1 MAVDPVHAALLQ
13 KMLGG
18 PGGPPGPPG
27 AGPGGPPPGNG
38 GGGPGG
44 PGGISPLH
52 AVQSVI
58 QDIHDLM
65 RILPDPG
72 AVSIAATCLKAM
84 TGLQQQLMQPA
95 GKGGGPGGPG

>member
-1 MAVDPVHAALLQ
+1 MAMDPVHAALLHQ
-13 KMLGG
+13 MLGG
-18 PGGPPGPPG
+18 GGPPG
-27 AGPGGPPPGNG
+27 AGGPPGLPLPPPGAGGGPPPPNG
-38 GGGPGG
+38 KV
-44 PGGISPLH
+44 SPLQG
-52 AVQSVI
+52 VQSVI
-58 QDIHDLM
+58 QDLHDLM